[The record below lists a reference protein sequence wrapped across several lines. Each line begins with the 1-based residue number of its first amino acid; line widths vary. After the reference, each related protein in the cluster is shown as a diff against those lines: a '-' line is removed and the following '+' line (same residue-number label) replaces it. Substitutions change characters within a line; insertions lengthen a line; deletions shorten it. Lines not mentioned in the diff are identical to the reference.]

1 MGKIHGGS
9 FMLKKLATLVVLSSA
24 FFLYCC
30 QTYAQAQASPQSSA
44 TNKSDIDRDIR
55 LLREDIRS
63 RKKELIAANLKLT
76 PDQATKFW
84 PVYDQYTAE
93 LSKIGDQKTALIK
106 EYADEWGTMT
116 DAQATSLLK
125 RSLAND
131 EQTTQVR
138 VKYVPLFSQAV
149 PGQVVATFFQLDRWL
164 QSLLDLQVS
173 TQIPLVQDQN

>member
-1 MGKIHGGS
+1 MGNIQGGT
-9 FMLKKLATLVVLSSA
+9 FMFKKLTALAVLSSA
-24 FFLYCC
+24 WFVCC
-30 QTYAQAQASPQSSA
+30 GQTLAQAQASPQSTA
-44 TNKSDIDRDIR
+44 TNKSDIDRDIQ

-93 LSKIGDQKTALIK
+93 LSSIGDQKTALIK
-106 EYADEWGTMT
+106 EYAEQWGTMT

-125 RSLAND
+125 RSLAVD
-131 EQTTQVR
+131 QQTAQVR